1 VSKGDPMPSMK
12 EVKGPASYLNRTEAE
27 VETEDFDK
35 PKESPFSLGNQ
46 DK

>member
-1 VSKGDPMPSMK
+1 MPSMK
-12 EVKGPASYLNRTEAE
+12 EVRGPASYLNRTESE
-27 VETEDFDK
+27 VETNQDFDK